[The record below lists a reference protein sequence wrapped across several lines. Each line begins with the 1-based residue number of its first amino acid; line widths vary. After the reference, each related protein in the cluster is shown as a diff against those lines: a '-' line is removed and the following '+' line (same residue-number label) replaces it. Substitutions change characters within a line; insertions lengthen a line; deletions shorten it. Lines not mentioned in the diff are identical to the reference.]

1 MKSNVS
7 RTARRCFPLNLLS
20 FSGVYT
26 RLAYLGLARA
36 TSTNWDRDRGMDDPK
51 ALITVA
57 GGIISNFLI
66 FEIADSQNEDRL
78 QGMYYACDG

>member
-1 MKSNVS
+1 
-7 RTARRCFPLNLLS
+7 
-20 FSGVYT
+20 
-26 RLAYLGLARA
+26 
-36 TSTNWDRDRGMDDPK
+36 MDDPK

-78 QGMYYACDG
+78 QGMYYAWMVDRMQFTSSLDY